1 MNKKILVTGGCGF
14 IGSNLCIYLKK
25 RKFSVFSL
33 DNLSRKGSKYNL
45 NLLKKIGIKNYNI
58 DISDYKK
65 IKSLPQFDV
74 IIDCCAEA
82 AIEIS
87 RKDIDRVVS
96 TNLLGTLNILK
107 KVKKE
112 NSKIIFCSTSRVN
125 SISDINKLFK
135 NFKYNK
141 QLKLNKK
148 FDENFSTK
156 SPKSIY
162 GLTKHAS
169 EMFIEEFSFAFGI
182 KYIINRFGVVSGPL
196 QFGKVDQGFVSLWI
210 WRHIIKKK
218 LKYIGYG
225 GYGNQVRDILHVY
238 DLCEIIEIQIKKINL
253 INNRLFTI
261 GGSRNN
267 SLTLRKLTAL
277 CERVTK
283 NKLEFDKVKQTSV
296 YDIPYFVTN
305 NKLVTKTYKWKPK
318 RNLLD
323 IIQDTYN
330 WLSSQKKIIK
340 RYM

>member
-125 SISDINKLFK
+125 SISDINKMFK

-283 NKLEFDKVKQTSV
+283 NKLKFDKVKQTSV

>member
-45 NLLKKIGIKNYNI
+45 NLLKKAGIKNFKI
-58 DISDYKK
+58 DISDFKK
-65 IKSLPQFDV
+65 IKSLPRFD
-74 IIDCCAEA
+74 IIVDCCAEA

-87 RKDIDRVVS
+87 RRDIDRVIS

-107 KVKKE
+107 KVKRE

-125 SISDINKLFK
+125 SISDINKAFK
-135 NFKYNK
+135 NFKYHK
-141 QLKLNKK
+141 QIKVDKR

-169 EMFIEEFSFAFGI
+169 EMFIEEFSFAFDI

-238 DLCEIIEIQIKKINL
+238 DLCEIIEIQIKKINF

-261 GGSRNN
+261 GGSKNN
-267 SLTLRKLTAL
+267 SLTLRKLTTL
-277 CERVTK
+277 CEQVTL
-283 NKLEFDKVKQTSV
+283 NKIKFDKVKQTSI

-330 WLSSQKKIIK
+330 WLSSQKKTIK

>member
-125 SISDINKLFK
+125 SISDINKIFK

-283 NKLEFDKVKQTSV
+283 NKLKFDKVKQTSV

>member
-45 NLLKKIGIKNYNI
+45 NLLKKAGIKNFKI
-58 DISDYKK
+58 DISDFKK
-65 IKSLPQFDV
+65 IKSLPRFD
-74 IIDCCAEA
+74 IIVDCCAEA

-87 RKDIDRVVS
+87 RRDIDRVIS

-107 KVKKE
+107 KVKRE

-125 SISDINKLFK
+125 SISDINKVFK

-141 QLKLNKK
+141 QIKVDKR

-169 EMFIEEFSFAFGI
+169 EMFIEEFSFAFDI

-238 DLCEIIEIQIKKINL
+238 DLCEIIEIQIKKINF

-261 GGSRNN
+261 GGSKNN
-267 SLTLRKLTAL
+267 SLTLRKLTTL
-277 CERVTK
+277 CEQVTL
-283 NKLEFDKVKQTSV
+283 NKIKFDKVKQTSI

-330 WLSSQKKIIK
+330 WLSSQKKTIK